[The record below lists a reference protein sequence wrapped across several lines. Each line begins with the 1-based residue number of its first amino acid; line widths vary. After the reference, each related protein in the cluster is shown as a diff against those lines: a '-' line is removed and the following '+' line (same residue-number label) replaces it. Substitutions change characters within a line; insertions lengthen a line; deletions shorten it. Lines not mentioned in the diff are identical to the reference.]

1 MDLPP
6 LDAVHTDDEETD
18 VESGLDL
25 ATILTLVL
33 AAGLA
38 IGGGADPDQ
47 VFDTLPRMETVR
59 GRMQLA
65 ARRVNGASVFV
76 DYAHTPDAIESLLT
90 TLNAQYP
97 NHEIIHIFGFRGQR
111 DTKKFPQMVSAS
123 QTGADLTILT
133 TDDLNGVPRQ
143 VMAEKYLEYVTLYG
157 LDSMAMVLDRVEAV
171 ELALEMSTNPVLLVL
186 TGKGHEAYS
195 EENKYGVQSDQ
206 QVAHMFRYRQVSY
219 SM

>member
-1 MDLPP
+1 MSMKVYELLEQSGVTARNPLP
-6 LDAVHTDDEETD
+6 AD
-18 VESGLDL
+18 VEQLEITGISESSLQVANGHLFVAISGY
-25 ATILTLVL
+25 ATD
-33 AAGLA
+33 GESY
-38 IGGGADPDQ
+38 IGNA
-47 VFDTLPRMETVR
+47 LE
-59 GRMQLA
+59 A
-65 ARRVNGASVFV
+65 
-76 DYAHTPDAIESLLT
+76 LLT

-133 TDDLNGVPRQ
+133 TDDLNGLPRQ
-143 VMAEKYLEYVTLYG
+143 VMAEKCLEYVTLYG

-171 ELALEMSTNPVLLVL
+171 ELALEWSPNPVLLVL

-195 EENKYGVQSDQ
+195 EVNKYGVQSDQ